1 MSKLLNNL
9 VFNQLDALNA
19 FTDTAR
25 ESSSQVPPS
34 IVHIRTK
41 QRSGKKST
49 TIIEGLAEDLDLP
62 KILKALKKTLNT
74 NGSVLEDE
82 EFGGIINIQ
91 GDQRTAVAQF
101 LCKYHICEPDEIKI
115 HGF

>member
-1 MSKLLNNL
+1 MSKLLHNL

-19 FTDTAR
+19 LADA
-25 ESSSQVPPS
+25 SG
-34 IVHIRTK
+34 VHIRTK